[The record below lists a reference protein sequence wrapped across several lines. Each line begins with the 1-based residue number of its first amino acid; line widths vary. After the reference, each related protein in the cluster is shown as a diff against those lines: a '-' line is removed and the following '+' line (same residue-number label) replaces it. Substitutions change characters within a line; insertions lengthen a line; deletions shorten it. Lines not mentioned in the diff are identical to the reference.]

1 MKYCLNCGTA
11 NKLSYDK
18 CSKCSTSFGSVKIES
33 INYQQPAK
41 VIINKPTP
49 PRSQDEDYNLI
60 SELDFDFEGL
70 AQELENEFDRL
81 YGNESGHKTISG
93 RDLFQE
99 KQDGRKKRK
108 R

>member
-33 INYQQPAK
+33 INYQQPTK
-41 VIINKPTP
+41 VIINKP
-49 PRSQDEDYNLI
+49 SQPQEDYDV

-93 RDLFQE
+93 KDLFQE